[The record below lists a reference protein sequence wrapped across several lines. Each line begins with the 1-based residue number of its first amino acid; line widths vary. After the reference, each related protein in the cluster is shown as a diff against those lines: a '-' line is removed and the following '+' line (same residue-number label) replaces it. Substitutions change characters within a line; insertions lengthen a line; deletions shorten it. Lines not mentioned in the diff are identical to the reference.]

1 MTTGERA
8 PSGEDP
14 IEARELA
21 DLIVRTALEK
31 KATEPLVLEV
41 GDLVG
46 YAEYFVIV
54 SGRNPRQVKA
64 IADEVRQVLKHEHG
78 LMPVGIE
85 GTETGKWVLV
95 DYDDVVLHV
104 FLEGTREF
112 YDLENLWS
120 EAPRLPVPEVE
131 IAAAPRFPLP

>member
-1 MTTGERA
+1 MTLGERA

-31 KATEPLVLEV
+31 KASEPLVLEV

-112 YDLENLWS
+112 YDLENLWA
-120 EAPRLPVPEVE
+120 EAPRLPVPEVDV
-131 IAAAPRFPLP
+131 AAAPRFPLP